1 MPSLEV
7 IWSDLIRHRQ
17 EFEGFHLR
25 KAFAE
30 DSERFDKYSA
40 EMDGCLTLDY
50 SRNRIN
56 DKTLNLLEIL
66 LAQAGVGPRYA
77 EMKSGVAINNTEG
90 RSVLHVALRGSVA
103 PDLMID
109 GQNVTADVNGVKERL
124 YAFAKGV
131 RDGSVSARDGK
142 PFTDVV
148 NIGIGGSDLG
158 PHMVT
163 RALAAFHDG
172 PKVHFVSNVDGA
184 HMGDTLKMLDP
195 ARTLFLVASKTFTT
209 QETMTNARAAKA
221 WLVASLGEEAVA
233 DHFAALSTNKDG
245 VAAFGINTERMFE
258 FWDWVGGRYSVWSAI
273 GLPVMIA
280 IGPEGFE
287 AFLAGARAMDTHFET
302 APFRQ
307 NIPILMAALGLWYR
321 NVWACSSVAVLPY
334 DQRLEYFADFL
345 QQLDMESNG
354 KRVRNNGTSVLRP
367 TGPVIW
373 GASGTNGQ
381 HAFYQELHQGT
392 DITPC
397 EFLVAAK
404 PMDADEGQHELLLAN
419 CLAQVEAL
427 ATGRTGEE
435 ARAQL
440 EAAGKSADEVA
451 ALVPHR
457 IFPGNRPSTLLF
469 YDQLTPKM
477 LGRLIALYEHK
488 VFVQG
493 VVWGVNS
500 YDQWGVELGKELA
513 NKLAPAV
520 KSAERGK
527 GDPAILDRLKAYRAL

>member
-1 MPSLEV
+1 MSSLEV
-7 IWSDLIRHRQ
+7 VWSDLVRHRQ
-17 EFEGFHLR
+17 EMSEFTLR

-30 DSERFDKYSA
+30 DADRFNRYSA

-50 SRNRIN
+50 SRNRIE
-56 DKTLNLLEIL
+56 DKTLMLLENLLL
-66 LAQAGVGPRYA
+66 QAGVAERFK
-77 EMKSGVAINNTEG
+77 EMKSGVAINNTEK
-90 RSVLHVALRGSVA
+90 RSVLHIALRGSVSE
-103 PDLMID
+103 DLEVN
-109 GQNVTADVNGVKERL
+109 GQAIAADVNSVKERL

-131 RDGSVSARDGK
+131 RDGSIAAKDGK

-163 RALAAFHDG
+163 AGLAAYHDG

-184 HMGDTLKMLDP
+184 HMGDTLKALDP

-221 WLVASLGEEAVA
+221 WLVKALGEDAVG
-233 DHFAALSTNKDG
+233 DHFAALSTNKEG
-245 VAAFGINTERMFE
+245 VEGFGISTDRMFE

-287 AFLAGARAMDTHFET
+287 EFLAGARSMDHHFET
-302 APFRQ
+302 APFRE
-307 NIPILMAALGLWYR
+307 NLPMLMAALGLWYR
-321 NVWACSSVAVLPY
+321 NIWACGSMAVLPY
-334 DQRLEYFADFL
+334 DQRLEFFSAFL

-354 KRVRNNGTSVLRP
+354 KRVRRDGSDILRAS
-367 TGPVIW
+367 GPVIW
-373 GASGTNGQ
+373 GQSGTNGQ
-381 HAFYQELHQGT
+381 HAFYQELHQGH
-392 DITPC
+392 DIIPC

-404 PMDADEGQHELLLAN
+404 PTDADEGQHELLLSN

-427 ATGRTGEE
+427 AFGRTADE
-435 ARAQL
+435 AKAQL
-440 EAAGKSADEVA
+440 EASGKSAEEVA
-451 ALVPHR
+451 ALVPHKV
-457 IFPGNRPSTLLF
+457 FPGNRPTSLLF

-520 KSAERGK
+520 KSAERGQ
-527 GDPAILDRLKAYRAL
+527 GDPAILDRLKAYRAK

>member
-1 MPSLEV
+1 MSSLEV
-7 IWSDLIRHRQ
+7 VWSDLVRHRQ
-17 EFEGFHLR
+17 EMSDFTLR
-25 KAFAE
+25 AAFAE
-30 DSERFDKYSA
+30 DADRFEHYSA

-50 SRNRIN
+50 SRNRIQE
-56 DKTLNLLEIL
+56 KTLMLLENLLL
-66 LAQAGVGPRYA
+66 QAGVVERYK
-77 EMKSGVAINNTEG
+77 EMKTGVAINNTEK
-90 RSVLHVALRGSVA
+90 RSVLHIALRGSVDE
-103 PDLMID
+103 DLVVN
-109 GQNVTADVNGVKERL
+109 GQAIAADVNAVKARL

-131 RDGSVSARDGK
+131 RDGSIAAKDGK

-163 RALAAFHDG
+163 AGLAAFHDG
-172 PKVHFVSNVDGA
+172 PRVHFVSNVDGA
-184 HMGDTLKMLDP
+184 HMGDTLKTLDP

-221 WLVASLGEEAVA
+221 WLVAALGEDAVG

-245 VAAFGINTERMFE
+245 VEGFGISTERMFE

-287 AFLAGARAMDTHFET
+287 EFLAGARSMDHHFET
-302 APFRQ
+302 APFRE
-307 NIPILMAALGLWYR
+307 NLPMLMAALGLWYR
-321 NVWACSSVAVLPY
+321 NIWACASLAVLPY
-334 DQRLEYFADFL
+334 DQRLEYFSAFL

-354 KRVRNNGTSVLRP
+354 KRVRRNGSDILRAS
-367 TGPVIW
+367 GPVIW
-373 GASGTNGQ
+373 GQSGTNGQ
-381 HAFYQELHQGT
+381 HAFYQELHQGH
-392 DITPC
+392 DIIPC
-397 EFLVAAK
+397 EFLVAAN
-404 PMDADEGQHELLLAN
+404 PTDADQGQHELLLSN

-427 ATGRTGEE
+427 AFGRTAEE
-435 ARAQL
+435 AKAQL
-440 EAAGKSADEVA
+440 EASGKSAEEVA
-451 ALVPHR
+451 ELVPHKV
-457 IFPGNRPSTLLF
+457 FPGNRPTSLLF
-469 YDQLTPKM
+469 YDALTPKM

-520 KSAERGK
+520 KSAERGE
-527 GDPAILDRLKAYRAL
+527 GDPAILDRLKAYRAK

>member
-1 MPSLEV
+1 MSSLEV
-7 IWSDLIRHRQ
+7 VWSDLVRHRQ
-17 EFEGFHLR
+17 ELSDFNLR
-25 KAFAE
+25 SAFAE
-30 DSERFDKYSA
+30 DADRFARFST

-50 SRNRIN
+50 SRNRIQ
-56 DKTLNLLEIL
+56 DKTLMLLENLLL
-66 LAQAGVGPRYA
+66 QSGVAERYA
-77 EMKSGVAINNTEG
+77 EMKAGVAINNTEG
-90 RSVLHVALRGSVA
+90 RSVLHIALRGSVDD
-103 PDLMID
+103 DLVVD
-109 GQNVTADVNGVKERL
+109 GQAIAADVNAVKERL

-131 RDGSVSARDGK
+131 RDGSIAAKDGK

-163 RALAAFHDG
+163 AGLAAYHDG
-172 PKVHFVSNVDGA
+172 PRVHFVSNVDGA
-184 HMGDTLKMLDP
+184 HMGDTLKVLDP

-221 WLVASLGEEAVA
+221 WLVAALGEDAVG
-233 DHFAALSTNKDG
+233 DHFAALSTNKEG
-245 VAAFGINTERMFE
+245 VEGFGISTERMFE

-287 AFLAGARAMDTHFET
+287 EFLAGARSMDKHFET
-302 APFRQ
+302 APFRE
-307 NIPILMAALGLWYR
+307 NLPMLLAALGLWYR
-321 NVWACSSVAVLPY
+321 NIWACSSVAVLPY
-334 DQRLEYFADFL
+334 DQRLEFFSAFL

-354 KRVRNNGTSVLRP
+354 KRVRRNGSDILRAS
-367 TGPVIW
+367 GPVIW
-373 GASGTNGQ
+373 GQSGTNGQ
-381 HAFYQELHQGT
+381 HAFYQELHQGH
-392 DITPC
+392 DIIPC

-404 PMDADEGQHELLLAN
+404 PTDADQHQHELLLSN
-419 CLAQVEAL
+419 CFAQVEAL
-427 ATGRTGEE
+427 AFGRTADE
-435 ARAQL
+435 AKAQL
-440 EAAGKSADEVA
+440 EASGKSAEEVA
-451 ALVPHR
+451 ALVPHKV
-457 IFPGNRPSTLLF
+457 FPGNRPTSLLF
-469 YDQLTPKM
+469 YDKLTPKM

-520 KSAERGK
+520 KSAERGE
-527 GDPAILDRLKAYRAL
+527 GDPAILDRLKAYRAK